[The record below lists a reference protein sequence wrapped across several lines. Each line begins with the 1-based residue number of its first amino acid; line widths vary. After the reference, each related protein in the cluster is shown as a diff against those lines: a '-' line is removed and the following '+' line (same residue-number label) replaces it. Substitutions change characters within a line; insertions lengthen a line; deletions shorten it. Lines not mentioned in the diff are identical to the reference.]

1 MGLELTSV
9 IECVPRHPVTCCIL
23 IRRWYSYKK
32 QPRLNQVD
40 DQSTLE
46 PISCIKLSAHSR
58 NGLVTIIVERD
69 LNLNEGD
76 SCVLV
81 MGHEE
86 VMGQGENKGA
96 VSLIDGLRIDNT
108 GEELG

>member
-1 MGLELTSV
+1 V
-9 IECVPRHPVTCCIL
+9 ACCIL

-32 QPRLNQVD
+32 QLRLNQVD
-40 DQSTLE
+40 DQSTLK

-58 NGLVTIIVERD
+58 DGLVTIIVERD

-76 SCVLV
+76 SYVL
-81 MGHEE
+81 